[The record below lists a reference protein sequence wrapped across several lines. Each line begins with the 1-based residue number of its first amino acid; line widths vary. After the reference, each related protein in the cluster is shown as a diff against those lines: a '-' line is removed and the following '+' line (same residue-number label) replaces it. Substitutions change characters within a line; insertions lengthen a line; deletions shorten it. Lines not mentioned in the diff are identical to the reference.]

1 MSISSSLE
9 FFVVALKDVRHL
21 GALEV
26 PHLALLDL
34 FAELGAI
41 DADLLTQAQVVLL
54 VGKQLHE
61 VVLLVLNHTSAL
73 EIRKQVRYH
82 LRTPFCLTL
91 TLDVSILKVSKR
103 ECIHIIQLLGYSR
116 DI

>member
-34 FAELGAI
+34 FAELGAV
-41 DADLLTQAQVVLL
+41 DADLLAQAQVVLL
-54 VGKQLHE
+54 VGEQLHE
-61 VVLLVLNHTSAL
+61 VVLLVLHHTSAL
-73 EIRKQVRYH
+73 EIGETSMES
-82 LRTPFCLTL
+82 LICLVL
-91 TLDVSILKVSKR
+91 HFV
-103 ECIHIIQLLGYSR
+103 
-116 DI
+116 

>member
-1 MSISSSLE
+1 M
-9 FFVVALKDVRHL
+9 VALQDVGYL

-41 DADLLTQAQVVLL
+41 DADLLAQAQVVRL

-61 VVLLVLNHTSAL
+61 VVLLVLHNTSAL
-73 EIRKQVRYH
+73 EKCKH
-82 LRTPFCLTL
+82 EFLFEFELF
-91 TLDVSILKVSKR
+91 
-103 ECIHIIQLLGYSR
+103 
-116 DI
+116 